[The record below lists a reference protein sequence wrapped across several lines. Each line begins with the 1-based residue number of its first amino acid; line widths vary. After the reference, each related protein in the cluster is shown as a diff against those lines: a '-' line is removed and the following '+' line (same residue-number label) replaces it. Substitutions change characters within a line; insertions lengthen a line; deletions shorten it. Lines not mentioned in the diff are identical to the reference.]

1 MIEDRALVDAAI
13 RDAAILAAERRCA
26 LGLAGHKGAM
36 GAAAEE
42 AIRLTRE
49 VTEPQ
54 KGPSPAWPWV
64 LIGFVIAALT
74 VTRWWV
80 S

>member
-1 MIEDRALVDAAI
+1 MTENRALLDAAI
-13 RDAAILAAERRCA
+13 RDSAIRAAERRCA
-26 LGLAGHKGAM
+26 LGLAGRKGAM

-49 VTEPQ
+49 AVESERKPD
-54 KGPSPAWPWV
+54 PIWPWV
-64 LIGFVIAALT
+64 LIGFTIWVLV
-74 VTRWWV
+74 VTWWWV